1 MKNTS
6 TLKKVLNRIKKY
18 LPLLS
23 LSLILALISVA
34 LTLYLPIVF
43 GNAIDLITSA
53 GNVDFNAILPLL
65 VTAAIVI
72 GLTAAAQWVMNY
84 CNNKIAYNVI
94 KDLRNDAFEKLQKL
108 QFSYLDTHSSG
119 DIVSRIISDADQF
132 ADGLLLGFTQ
142 FFTGIMTII
151 GTILFMLSINVKITL
166 VVVLITPLS
175 LFVAKLIASKT
186 YSMFKAQSSV
196 RGEQT
201 AFIDEMINNQ
211 KLVVAFNHT
220 DKNMEK
226 FNEINDRL
234 EKCSLRAV
242 FFSSTTN
249 PSTRFINNLV
259 YAAVAHVGAL
269 SVIGG

>member
-34 LTLYLPIVF
+34 LTRYLPIVF

-94 KDLRNDAFEKLQKL
+94 MDLRNEAFEKLQKL
-108 QFSYLDTHSSG
+108 PFSYLDTHSSG

-151 GTILFMLSINVKITL
+151 GTILFMLSINV
-166 VVVLITPLS
+166 
-175 LFVAKLIASKT
+175 
-186 YSMFKAQSSV
+186 
-196 RGEQT
+196 
-201 AFIDEMINNQ
+201 
-211 KLVVAFNHT
+211 
-220 DKNMEK
+220 
-226 FNEINDRL
+226 
-234 EKCSLRAV
+234 
-242 FFSSTTN
+242 
-249 PSTRFINNLV
+249 
-259 YAAVAHVGAL
+259 
-269 SVIGG
+269 